1 MSTKDYRPWEVL
13 RLIARCASCGD
24 ECTLTENGLC
34 QQCEKNTRGNQ
45 AWAPAFPPVTSGG
58 EKEPDLDASSFGSR
72 PTIES
77 AGSARF
83 YGWSRDTW

>member
-1 MSTKDYRPWEVL
+1 MSTKQYRPWEL
-13 RLIARCASCGD
+13 HRPAHRCAACGRIA
-24 ECTLTENGLC
+24 ELGENGLC
-34 QQCEKNTRGNQ
+34 PRCEKNTRGNQ

-58 EKEPDLDASSFGSR
+58 EKEPDPDASSYGSR

-83 YGWSRDTW
+83 YGGSRDTW